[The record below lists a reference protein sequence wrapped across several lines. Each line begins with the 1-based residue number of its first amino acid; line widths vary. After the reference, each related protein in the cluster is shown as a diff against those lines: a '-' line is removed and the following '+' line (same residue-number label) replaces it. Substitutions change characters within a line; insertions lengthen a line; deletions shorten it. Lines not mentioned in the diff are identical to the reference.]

1 MTNTNKPARL
11 TKRDF
16 FNAIAKCGFDFTAI
30 DERITADAMKQ
41 FADNELELLA
51 KKNASDRKPTKV
63 QQENEAI
70 KAKILAVMDTTPA
83 TVSEIMKRD
92 EVLSALSNQKIS
104 ALMTQLI
111 NDGMVKKIEEKRKS
125 FFTLA

>member
-1 MTNTNKPARL
+1 MTNTNTPARL

-16 FNAIAKCGFDFTAI
+16 YNAIAKCGFDFTAI

-92 EVLSALSNQKIS
+92 EVLSALSNQKVS
-104 ALMTQLI
+104 ALMTQLA